1 MVHTQDPQKPISEAG
16 PIAPAMLLGAGFA
29 LLAISVFVFGV
40 DNPPAEWGRFW
51 QIRPLIITP
60 LAGAAGGAVYH
71 VLDRLRAKGNISGNL
86 AVILSL
92 IIYVIGLWLGIVLG
106 LAGTM
111 WD

>member
-1 MVHTQDPQKPISEAG
+1 MVHTQNPHTQVREAG

-29 LLAISVFVFGV
+29 FLAISFFVFGV
-40 DNPPAEWGRFW
+40 DNTPAEWGRFW
-51 QIRPLIITP
+51 MIRPLIITP
-60 LAGAAGGAVYH
+60 LAGAMGGAVYH
-71 VLDRLRAKGNISGNL
+71 VLDRLRAKGNISGDL

-92 IIYVIGLWLGIVLG
+92 LIYVVGLWMGIVLG